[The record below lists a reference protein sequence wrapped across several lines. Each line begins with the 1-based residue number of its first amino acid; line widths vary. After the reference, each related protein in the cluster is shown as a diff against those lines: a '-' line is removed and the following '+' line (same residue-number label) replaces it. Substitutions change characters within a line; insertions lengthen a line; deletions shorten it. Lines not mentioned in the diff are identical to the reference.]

1 VSVPPDSDAPEIDE
15 LDVRERHIQFD
26 LQDLQD
32 ISVFEAEL
40 CPAVWTT
47 VLGRDGGT
55 AHQGGACSLC
65 RFAPE
70 PRQQRFHRASWHVTF
85 GLYSVDREL
94 PL

>member
-1 VSVPPDSDAPEIDE
+1 
-15 LDVRERHIQFD
+15 VRERHIQFD

-55 AHQGGACSLC
+55 AHQGGACSRC
-65 RFAPE
+65 RFAPGHGNNGSIG
-70 PRQQRFHRASWHVTF
+70 RHGMSHSGSTLSIASFHYEA
-85 GLYSVDREL
+85 L
-94 PL
+94 PGCSGQ